1 MSAPQ
6 LLGYSGDR
14 AQFEKFASC
23 VNERTRTDPSTARK
37 LALDFSLVAC
47 GGRRCFM
54 NDFAPNVTTDTLAAL
69 IEDAKAAYGPIAHGL
84 IVVTL
89 RSVDFVIQSR
99 SWYQT
104 KGQST
109 LVDASEKELLVR
121 SSQDDETQNTL
132 DAIFEDEIK
141 KSVSKGE
148 LKVNLDAI
156 LDQSAYSE
164 AQKRDTED
172 ITAMVKSLSESS
184 GRTAGEVAAYTLVAV
199 ISFALTAPTHLDGA
213 GVYPATIP
221 ESDKELLKAITK
233 HVEGYSEALENVL
246 KKISEQ
252 VRAVNAIEAL
262 CLSAIPFTNRT
273 GGARV
278 LGISAQVLKMLYDLD
293 VFAEEA
299 LFSWANGKRKEL
311 LAESD
316 GDARFF
322 SKAKPFIQWLSE
334 ASDEDESSEE
344 E

>member
-1 MSAPQ
+1 
-6 LLGYSGDR
+6 
-14 AQFEKFASC
+14 
-23 VNERTRTDPSTARK
+23 
-37 LALDFSLVAC
+37 
-47 GGRRCFM
+47 
-54 NDFAPNVTTDTLAAL
+54 
-69 IEDAKAAYGPIAHGL
+69 
-84 IVVTL
+84 
-89 RSVDFVIQSR
+89 
-99 SWYQT
+99 
-104 KGQST
+104 
-109 LVDASEKELLVR
+109 
-121 SSQDDETQNTL
+121 
-132 DAIFEDEIK
+132 
-141 KSVSKGE
+141 
-148 LKVNLDAI
+148 
-156 LDQSAYSE
+156 
-164 AQKRDTED
+164 
-172 ITAMVKSLSESS
+172 MVKSLSESS